1 MAKLSIEQAGQ
12 FSGSNNYFKIEN
24 DGETKDVRFLY
35 KTVDDIDSYSVHEV
49 KVGEKRRWVDCLKD
63 PSDPES
69 HCPFCDA
76 GIKLQNRTFLL
87 VWDEAD
93 QQAKVWERSSIQVSR
108 NYMDILK
115 NTSSE
120 EIVGSK
126 FKIKRNGKKG
136 DMKTTYVLMLVGVD
150 DTKMEDLQEE
160 LPETDATIMKKTVEE
175 MEYYIE
181 NGEFPEEEVADKKTE
196 HKGFKKSGARE
207 VDAAPAEKPALK
219 RRNRF

>member
-12 FSGSNNYFKIEN
+12 FNGNNNFFKIEN
-24 DGETKDVRFLY
+24 DGDIKEVRFLY
-35 KTVDDIDSYSVHEV
+35 RTVDDIDSYSVHRV
-49 KVGEKRRWVDCLKD
+49 KIGDKFRLVDCLKD
-63 PSDPES
+63 PSNPES

-76 GIKLQNRTFLL
+76 GIKVENKTFLL
-87 VWDEAD
+87 VWDEEEQA
-93 QQAKVWERSSIQVSR
+93 AKVWERSSVQVAR

-150 DTKMEDLQEE
+150 ETKMDDLQED
-160 LPETDATIMKKTVEE
+160 LPATDATILKKTPEE
-175 MEYYIE
+175 MDYFIE
-181 NGEFPEEEVADKKTE
+181 NGEFPKDESEQKSE
-196 HKGFKKSGARE
+196 HKGFKKSATRE
-207 VDAAPAEKPALK
+207 VEAAPAEKPSIK

>member
-12 FSGSNNYFKIEN
+12 FNGNNNFFKIEN
-24 DGETKDVRFLY
+24 DGDIKEVRFLY
-35 KTVDDIDSYSVHEV
+35 RTVDDIDSYSVHRV
-49 KVGEKRRWVDCLKD
+49 KIGDKFRLVDCLKD
-63 PSDPES
+63 PSNPES

-76 GIKLQNRTFLL
+76 GYKIENRTFLL
-87 VWDEAD
+87 VWDEQEQA
-93 QQAKVWERSSIQVSR
+93 AKVWERSSIQVSR

-115 NTSSE
+115 NTPSE

-160 LPETDATIMKKTVEE
+160 LPETDATILKKTEEE
-175 MEYYIE
+175 MEYYVE
-181 NGEFPEEEVADKKTE
+181 NGEFPQDEQDQKTE
-196 HKGFKKSGARE
+196 HKGFKKAATRE
-207 VDAAPAEKPALK
+207 VEAAPAEKPSIK
-219 RRNRF
+219 RRRF